1 MSECEPSLP
10 IFLSPEPLM
19 TLLTDKSASEAAET
33 LGCNRTTILRYREKK
48 YRIHFVKADQY
59 AIALGMHPQLIWG
72 DEWSKVDQPR

>member
-19 TLLTDKSASEAAET
+19 ALLNDKSASEAAET
-33 LGCNRTTILRYREKK
+33 LGCNRTTILRYRDKQ
-48 YRIHFVKADQY
+48 YRIHFAKADQY
-59 AIALGMHPQLIWG
+59 AISLGMHPQMIWG